1 MRVHQILAHFGMG
14 DAVSN
19 QALAI
24 HRVLQGWDLECHIY
38 ARSRDGEMASRLALP
53 DTEYQKYRK
62 NREDL
67 LIYHHSIY
75 CENYREFLISRNRK
89 VLIYHNITPAEFFEP
104 YDQEVADQCRKG
116 REILPLFA
124 EGELF
129 LGVSEYNRRELVEAG
144 LPEDRSEVLPILP
157 DLQRLRGEKSD
168 PWLKRIFM
176 DGKTNLLFVGR
187 VMPNKRVEDLI
198 CLFHYYHRVINVKSR
213 LVIAGGLFYPYVSRL
228 HALACQLDLGDN
240 LLFLGKIGD
249 ISLGTC
255 YRHADFYLSMS
266 EHEGFCVPL
275 LEAFSFGVPVFA
287 YSAGA
292 VPETMGQAGVVF
304 EEKDYPLLSELL
316 ENVRS
321 DRLIR
326 ERIINAQNLR
336 LEDFSEE
343 SFNEKLSSLFWRLL
357 K

>member
-24 HRVLQGWDLECHIY
+24 RDVLRGWEIECFIY
-38 ARSRDGEMASRLALP
+38 ARSRDGGPASRIALP
-53 DTEYQKYRK
+53 DSEYQRYRG

-75 CENYREFLISRNRK
+75 CDNYREFLKTKNKK

-104 YDQEVADQCRKG
+104 YDREVAEQCRKG
-116 REILPLFA
+116 RDILPLFT
-124 EGELF
+124 EGDLF
-129 LGVSEYNRRELVEAG
+129 LGDSEFNRRELVEAG
-144 LPEDRSEVLPILP
+144 LPEERSGVLPILP
-157 DLQRLRGEKSD
+157 DIQRLRSGKID

-187 VMPNKRVEDLI
+187 IMPNKRVEDLI
-198 CLFHYYHRVINVKSR
+198 ALFHHYHRAINLKSR
-213 LVIAGGLFYPYVSRL
+213 LVLAGGLFYPYVSRL
-228 HALACQLDLGDN
+228 CALARRLGLGDHI
-240 LLFLGKIGD
+240 LFLGKIGD
-249 ISLGTC
+249 FSLGTC

-275 LEAFSFGVPVFA
+275 LEAFGFDVPVFA

-292 VPETMGQAGVVF
+292 VPETMGEAGVIF
-304 EEKDYPLLSELL
+304 DEKDHALLSELL

-321 DRLIR
+321 DRLTK
-326 ERIINAQNLR
+326 ERIISAQKLR
-336 LEDFSEE
+336 LEYFSEE
-343 SFNEKLSSLFWRLL
+343 AFSEKLSSLFWGLL
-357 K
+357 R